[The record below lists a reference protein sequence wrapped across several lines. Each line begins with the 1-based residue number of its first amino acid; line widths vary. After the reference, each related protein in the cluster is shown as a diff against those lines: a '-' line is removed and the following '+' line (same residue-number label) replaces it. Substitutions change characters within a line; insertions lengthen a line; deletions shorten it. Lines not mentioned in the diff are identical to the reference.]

1 MLLGDL
7 IPRVKDEVIPIID
20 ENIEYWIN
28 EKSKGNWSKVR
39 NVSKF
44 KGLRSSTLSSG
55 KSSASDLSVVGD
67 EVKASP
73 GMIIQAIQE
82 L

>member
-20 ENIEYWIN
+20 ENIDYWIN

-44 KGLRSSTLSSG
+44 KGLCSSTLSSG
-55 KSSASDLSVVGD
+55 KSSASDLSDG
-67 EVKASP
+67 VKGVSP
-73 GMIIQAIQE
+73 EKIIQAIQE